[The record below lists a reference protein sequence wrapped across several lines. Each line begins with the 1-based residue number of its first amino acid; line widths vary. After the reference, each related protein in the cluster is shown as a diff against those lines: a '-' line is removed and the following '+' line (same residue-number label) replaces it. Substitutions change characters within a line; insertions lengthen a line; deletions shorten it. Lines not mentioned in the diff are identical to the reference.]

1 MHIKK
6 QSHSGMFWP
15 QGWRVTYFLAL
26 KTVICYTDVRMFG
39 GGYDADERPSDL
51 FPVVYRFANDSV
63 LGVYG

>member
-39 GGYDADERPSDL
+39 GGYDADEQS
-51 FPVVYRFANDSV
+51 SV
-63 LGVYG
+63 SSFIHNPTADFLLDDYG